1 MKVTAHGFLESFVLP
16 LVAGGDVH
24 VGRPLTSA
32 DVDRLRGELEDRK
45 SVV

>member
-1 MKVTAHGFLESFVLP
+1 MKITAHGFLESFVLP

-32 DVDRLRGELEDRK
+32 DVDRLRAIVDSRLP
-45 SVV
+45 